1 MASQTLA
8 ASIAAGDDDAN
19 VEYAIGALCERT
31 GLSPRTVRYYE
42 ELGLLAPT
50 KRSEGGFRYY
60 RTVDLHR
67 VRSIQ
72 LLQEL
77 GLSLEEIG
85 EVLSC
90 RSETP
95 DRATLLERVEV
106 ALNRQ
111 EELVLARLERLEAQ
125 RRGLAEARE
134 KLLECAPC
142 DHAPTADNNWCEPCS
157 QSGRSLPSALSA
169 LF

>member
-1 MASQTLA
+1 MEPQTGLLKIGDFA
-8 ASIAAGDDDAN
+8 RAAGTN
-19 VEYAIGALCERT
+19 LRT
-31 GLSPRTVRYYE
+31 LRYYE

-72 LLQEL
+72 MLQDL

-85 EVLSC
+85 GILSC
-90 RSETP
+90 RDGGEEQ
-95 DRATLLERVEV
+95 RTLLDRVES
-106 ALNRQ
+106 ALARQ
-111 EELVLARLERLEAQ
+111 EELIRARLERLEQQ
-125 RRGLAEARE
+125 RRGLLEARE
-134 KLLECAPC
+134 KLADCGEC
-142 DHAPTADNNWCEPCS
+142 DHAPTVENNWCEPCA
-157 QSGRSLPSALSA
+157 QNGRSLPAALSA